1 LIKGSG
7 SELLKA
13 SCTSQRKCGT
23 LSVSNTAVG
32 TVEMRK
38 NLWFDDTI
46 KRIWLSIKINRRITI
61 LSYIKYVLSNIP
73 QTRSH
78 ASQQGNFKLNH

>member
-46 KRIWLSIKINRRITI
+46 KRIWLSIKI
-61 LSYIKYVLSNIP
+61 
-73 QTRSH
+73 
-78 ASQQGNFKLNH
+78 